1 MPEIPLWDM
10 LLHSINEMCVD
21 LIQHVEGEFVAGLA
35 IGAGGLADRR
45 AFSACR
51 FASQE
56 CREGA
61 NRLATGTI
69 GRLNLMKK
77 TPENDI
83 QGKNATASLD
93 SKCVLGKKF
102 ALECRSQK
110 PCGDGKRNSLART
123 WQKSLLP
130 LKLEVFQKE
139 EDRNI

>member
-1 MPEIPLWDM
+1 M

-21 LIQHVEGEFVAGLA
+21 LIQHVEGQFVACLA

-102 ALECRSQK
+102 IWNVGAK
-110 PCGDGKRNSLART
+110 NLA
-123 WQKSLLP
+123 
-130 LKLEVFQKE
+130 EMG
-139 EDRNI
+139 